1 MNNEIKRDFMRKYE
15 FFMALRYIGS
25 RKKEGFVSLITLFS
39 FLGIFL
45 GVAVLIIVTSIFNG
59 FRSELIKSFIGIDGH
74 ISITAMGNKISHYP
88 DVIKNIESIHT
99 IDEIRPVIDNISIAS
114 FADYVEPANIR
125 AYGIEDFK
133 KIPQFAGKINPQAL
147 ENLSQSS
154 TEEDLPHAII
164 GRGLAYKLGI
174 VEPGARI
181 SLMSIQPVETAFGP
195 MPTTTDFLITDIFD
209 TGNLRYDNFYILL
222 SLEKAAWFYQMSDD
236 TVTKID
242 IITKDIKSA
251 DYTALEILNKSQEN
265 LYIDSWRNRYG
276 DVINALDIERNVAFI
291 IVSLVILIAALNI
304 VSSLVML
311 VNGKIRDIGILR
323 TQGCSQKQIRNI
335 FLIAGSL
342 IGFVGTICGLI
353 LGLLVAFN
361 AENIR
366 LFLNDTF
373 NLNLFPMHVYN
384 MAALPSEPDA
394 KTIIIFSLATLLVSV
409 LASSYPAMRASRID
423 PAEALKHD

>member
-1 MNNEIKRDFMRKYE
+1 MGKYE

-74 ISITAMGNKISHYP
+74 ITITSLGNKVTNYP
-88 DVIKNIESIHT
+88 DIIKKIKQVDT
-99 IDEIRPVIDNISIAS
+99 IVEMRPVIDNISIAS
-114 FADYVEPANIR
+114 FSDYVEPANIR
-125 AYGIEDFK
+125 AYKIEEFK
-133 KIPQFAGKINPQAL
+133 KIPQFSGKISPKAL
-147 ENLSQSS
+147 ESLNETS
-154 TEEDLPHAII
+154 TEEELPHAII
-164 GRGLAYKLGI
+164 GKGLAYKLGI
-174 VEPGARI
+174 VEPGARV
-181 SLMSIQPVETAFGP
+181 SLMSIQPTETAFGP

-222 SLEKAAWFYQMSDD
+222 SLEKAAWFYQFDEN

-242 IITKDIKSA
+242 IMTKDIKSA
-251 DYTALEILNKSQEN
+251 DYTALKILSTMQEN
-265 LYIDSWRNRYG
+265 IYIDSWRNRYG
-276 DVINALDIERNVAFI
+276 DVINALDIERNVAFL

-342 IGFVGTICGLI
+342 IGFVGTICGLV

-361 AENIR
+361 VENIR
-366 LFLNDTF
+366 LFLNNTF
-373 NLNLFPMHVYN
+373 NLNIFPMHVYN

-394 KTIIIFSLATLLVSV
+394 KTIIIFSVATLFVSV
-409 LASSYPAMRASRID
+409 LASSYPAMRASKID